1 MSDQQTSF
9 GILLKRYRMAAGLT
23 QEALAARAQ
32 ISARTIA
39 DLERGIN
46 RLPRHETFE
55 LLMTALNVNSQQRAL
70 FLAMARPE
78 MTAAAARTPSPSRL
92 PLPPT
97 ALIGREQEMTRALTK
112 LRSDEVRL
120 LTLIGPAGIGKT
132 RLGLQIAR
140 DLGEYFADGVVFIPL
155 ATLHNEALLPGI
167 IAQALGLRESLEG
180 EVSEQVA
187 IFLQEKHLLLV
198 LDNFEQILEAASS
211 VADLLSAC
219 PRLSVLV
226 TSRMPL
232 RLRGEQILQLT
243 PLPLADAIML
253 FQERALAIRPG
264 GVYTPQ
270 EVAAIC
276 ERLDRLPLAIELA
289 AMHVK
294 TLSLPD
300 LYERLTHRLAVLRHG
315 ARDLPARQ
323 QTMEEAIAWSYDLLT
338 ETQQQCFRALGAFVG
353 GWTLEAAEAVCR
365 AEQEKSPEEI
375 ILTLAALVDASLVQV
390 DIPVD
395 GPVRFGMFEL
405 IRDYALQ
412 RLRISGEEE
421 PCRRR
426 HAVYY
431 ARLSESASSQVPGQR
446 AQGAF
451 LLQDVPNARAAI
463 QWAEEQQEVALGL
476 QLARFSWGGWFSQG
490 RINEAEG
497 LLERMLALSWQNGK
511 QGVPFG
517 SRALALYAFGQSLL
531 RRGKTERAEVV
542 AREALSRAQKSR
554 DHCGI
559 CSALAILGQI
569 AQRSG
574 NLDEAAIF
582 LVESDEHA
590 RFGESPDLR
599 GITLRNLAELA
610 RMQGD
615 LASAT
620 ALYEA
625 ALAVARTTGTTFGVA
640 LIMTMLGHLAH
651 QQQNYALA
659 KERYREGLTLLNE
672 FDSPTYTAWCL
683 EGYATALNAEK
694 CYMQATRLCAAAVTL
709 REQVQTPLPPAELE
723 AFEQVVAV
731 AKAALGELA
740 FEEEWTTGAGLT
752 NNQAIDYALSDACT

>member
-1 MSDQQTSF
+1 
-9 GILLKRYRMAAGLT
+9 LLRRYRTAAGFT

-46 RLPRHETFE
+46 RTPRHDTFE
-55 LLMTALNVNSQQRAL
+55 LLTSSLELTSQQRTL

-97 ALIGREQEMTRALTK
+97 ALIGREQEMTSALTR
-112 LRSDEVRL
+112 LRSNEIRL
-120 LTLIGPAGIGKT
+120 LTLTGPAGIGKT

-140 DLGEYFADGVVFIPL
+140 DLGEHFADGVVFIPL
-155 ATLHNEALLPGI
+155 ATLHNAALLPGI
-167 IAQALGLRESLEG
+167 IAQAFGLRESLEG

-198 LDNFEQILEAASS
+198 LDNCEQILEAASY
-211 VADLLSAC
+211 VADLLSTC
-219 PRLSVLV
+219 PRLSILV

-264 GVYTPQ
+264 GVYAPQ

-289 AMHVK
+289 AIHVK

-300 LYERLTHRLAVLRHG
+300 LYERLTHRLAVLRDG

-338 ETQQQCFRALGAFVG
+338 EIQQQCFRALGVFVG

-365 AEQEKSPEEI
+365 AREEKTPEEI

-390 DIPVD
+390 EIPVN
-395 GPVRFGMFEL
+395 GSARFGMFEL
-405 IRDYALQ
+405 IREFALQ
-412 RLRISGEEE
+412 RLRAAGEEE
-421 PCRRR
+421 SCRRR
-426 HAVYY
+426 HAAYF
-431 ARLSESASSQVPGQR
+431 ARLAGQR
-446 AQGAF
+446 AQEAF
-451 LLQDVPNARAAI
+451 LVQDIPNVRAAI

-476 QLARFSWGGWFSQG
+476 QLARFSWGGWISQG
-490 RINEAEG
+490 LISEAEG
-497 LLERMLALSWQNGK
+497 LLERMLALSWQSGK
-511 QGVPFG
+511 QEVPFG
-517 SRALALYAFGQSLL
+517 PRALALYAFGQSLL
-531 RRGKTERAEVV
+531 RRGKTARAEAV
-542 AREALSRAQKSR
+542 AREALERSQRSG
-554 DHCGI
+554 DHCGV

-569 AQRSG
+569 TQRGG
-574 NLDEAAIF
+574 NLDEAANF
-582 LVESDEHA
+582 FMESDEHA
-590 RFGESPDLR
+590 RLGGFPDLR
-599 GITLRNLAELA
+599 GITLRNVAELA

-615 LASAT
+615 LARAT
-620 ALYEA
+620 ALYEE
-625 ALAVARTTGTTFGVA
+625 ALVLARTTGTTFGVA

-659 KERYREGLTLLNE
+659 KARYREGLTLLSA

-683 EGYATALNAEK
+683 EGYAAVLNAEA
-694 CYMQATRLCAAAVTL
+694 YYLQATRLCAAAVTL
-709 REQVQTPLPPAELE
+709 RVQVQTPLPPAERE
-723 AFEQVVAV
+723 AFEQTVAT
-731 AKAALGELA
+731 AKAALDEA
-740 FEEEWTTGAGLT
+740 SFDEEWTIGSRLT
-752 NNQAIDYALSDACT
+752 HDQAIDYALSDACA

>member
-1 MSDQQTSF
+1 MSDQQISF

-46 RLPRHETFE
+46 RLPRHDTFE
-55 LLMTALNVNSQQRAL
+55 LLMTALNVTSQQRAL

-140 DLGEYFADGVVFIPL
+140 DLGEYFADGVVFILL

-276 ERLDRLPLAIELA
+276 ERLDRLPLATELA

-412 RLRISGEEE
+412 GLRISVEEE
-421 PCRRR
+421 
-426 HAVYY
+426 
-431 ARLSESASSQVPGQR
+431 
-446 AQGAF
+446 
-451 LLQDVPNARAAI
+451 
-463 QWAEEQQEVALGL
+463 
-476 QLARFSWGGWFSQG
+476 
-490 RINEAEG
+490 
-497 LLERMLALSWQNGK
+497 
-511 QGVPFG
+511 
-517 SRALALYAFGQSLL
+517 
-531 RRGKTERAEVV
+531 
-542 AREALSRAQKSR
+542 
-554 DHCGI
+554 
-559 CSALAILGQI
+559 
-569 AQRSG
+569 
-574 NLDEAAIF
+574 
-582 LVESDEHA
+582 
-590 RFGESPDLR
+590 
-599 GITLRNLAELA
+599 
-610 RMQGD
+610 
-615 LASAT
+615 
-620 ALYEA
+620 
-625 ALAVARTTGTTFGVA
+625 
-640 LIMTMLGHLAH
+640 
-651 QQQNYALA
+651 
-659 KERYREGLTLLNE
+659 
-672 FDSPTYTAWCL
+672 
-683 EGYATALNAEK
+683 
-694 CYMQATRLCAAAVTL
+694 
-709 REQVQTPLPPAELE
+709 
-723 AFEQVVAV
+723 
-731 AKAALGELA
+731 
-740 FEEEWTTGAGLT
+740 
-752 NNQAIDYALSDACT
+752 